1 MPAGKRANYRSF
13 SIRKVV
19 EWALPMLLSLWAL
32 VVLVTSSG
40 VGPFA
45 SKRNQNNSSAN
56 REPAL

>member
-1 MPAGKRANYRSF
+1 MLAGKRANYRSF

-19 EWALPMLLSLWAL
+19 EWTLPLLLSLWAL

-40 VGPFA
+40 VGRFA
-45 SKRNQNNSSAN
+45 SKENQSNSSAN